1 MPKPYTAPLLINQE
15 KTLTTG
21 YLSKCGYF
29 KTDCIAT
36 GSTGWTSNKSKDLD
50 ILITVIMQKENERV
64 VLSYNDFNDSPVEQI
79 IYLESKPSNLG
90 KGLIWFFICPF
101 TGTICRNL
109 IFVNN
114 RFMHRSNL
122 VNAMYSI
129 QAESKYWRKMF
140 QLQPNI
146 PTTQKILDEPN
157 KKYYKKYYK
166 GEITK
171 RYKKH
176 LITLQ
181 KWINSSSERSQLLKK
196 HFY

>member
-29 KTDCIAT
+29 KTDYKTT
-36 GSTGWTSNKSKDLD
+36 GSTGWTSNRTKDLD
-50 ILITVIMQKENERV
+50 IDIEVIMTKDYEHVILN
-64 VLSYNDFNDSPVEQI
+64 YFDFNSNLVEQVI
-79 IYLESKPSNLG
+79 NLESKPSNLG
-90 KGLIWFFICPF
+90 IGLIWFFVCPF
-101 TGTICRNL
+101 TGATCRNL

-122 VNAMYSI
+122 INAMYGT

-146 PTTQKILDEPN
+146 PTTERILNEPN
-157 KKYYKKYYK
+157 QKHYKKYYK
-166 GEITK
+166 GNLTK

-181 KWINSSSERSQLLKK
+181 KWNANRIERIKLMNK
-196 HFY
+196 F